1 MPEIVALSKEHDR
14 TGFDCGV
21 VELNAFLKST
31 ARQHG
36 DKGISRTFVLT
47 DHDSPVIMGFFT
59 LTLCEVVAE
68 KLPAGYARKYPQHGL
83 PAVRLARLAV
93 SIKYQ
98 GKQYGELLLAEA
110 VHRTALIPSRPV
122 PSVCLW
128 MQRTIPLVPFTNA
141 MDSPRCQTSRF
152 SYFYHLLPS
161 ERSPPVDTLF
171 RTTFQK
177 ALSESVNRFPARSSR
192 SGIRGWRRR
201 RPYGA
206 PRWWCSSYHLHSS
219 RCLPP

>member
-59 LTLCEVVAE
+59 LTLCEVVAV
-68 KLPAGYARKYPQHGL
+68 KLPIGYARKYPQHGL

-93 SIKYQ
+93 SIKHQ
-98 GKQYGELLLAEA
+98 GKRYGELLLAEA
-110 VHRTALIPSRPV
+110 VHRTALIAEQAGAIGLFV
-122 PSVCLW
+122 DAKGDAA
-128 MQRTIPLVPFTNA
+128 RTFYERYGFTTLPDQPLQLF
-141 MDSPRCQTSRF
+141 
-152 SYFYHLLPS
+152 LPLA
-161 ERSPPVDTLF
+161 TL
-171 RTTFQK
+171 RTL
-177 ALSESVNRFPARSSR
+177 A
-192 SGIRGWRRR
+192 SG
-201 RPYGA
+201 
-206 PRWWCSSYHLHSS
+206 
-219 RCLPP
+219 